1 MDSKRRDFLAGC
13 AAAVAVTGFGAGRA
27 GAQDRVP
34 VLGLIFPPSDRG
46 VPEEGVAM
54 YGESL
59 RFVVTG
65 LGLDRMTPA
74 GYDSV
79 VGLIPEAA
87 EKLAAA
93 GADAIELTGTS
104 LTFYKGEAFNQQLRE
119 AVTDASGLPATTMS
133 NGVIDGL
140 KAVDARRVAVATAY
154 NDEVNER
161 LRAFL
166 IEHGLEPL
174 VVTGLGIEA
183 IADVDSVTQD
193 DLLEFA
199 VRVRESAPE
208 ADSLFVSCG
217 GFRTL
222 ELIAPLEA
230 RSGVPVISSM
240 PHGLWAGARLVGL
253 SGAASGYGTLL
264 SRREG

>member
-1 MDSKRRDFLAGC
+1 MDTKRRDFLAAC
-13 AAAVAVTGFGAGRA
+13 AAAVATAGFRSDPARA
-27 GAQDRVP
+27 AEKAP
-34 VLGLIFPPSDRG
+34 VLGLIFPPANRG

-54 YGESL
+54 YGDGL

-65 LGLDRMTPA
+65 LGLEQMTPD

-79 VGLIPEAA
+79 IPRIPAAA

-93 GADAIELTGTS
+93 GAEAIELTGTS
-104 LTFYKGEAFNQQLRE
+104 LTFYKGEAFNQRLRQ

-140 KAVDARRVAVATAY
+140 KAVGARQVAVATAY

-161 LRAFL
+161 LRVFL
-166 IEHGLEPL
+166 IEHGLEP
-174 VVTGLGIEA
+174 VIVTGLGIEA
-183 IADVDSVTQD
+183 IADVDKVTQQ
-193 DLLEFA
+193 DLIDFGA
-199 VRVRESAPE
+199 RVRESAAE
-208 ADSLFVSCG
+208 ADSLLLSCG

-222 ELIAPLEA
+222 EIIAPLEA
-230 RSGVPVISSM
+230 RTGVPVISSM

-253 SGAASGYGTLL
+253 SGAAPGYGRLL
-264 SRREG
+264 SREA